1 MLFPETER
9 VIYENNPLEQV
20 ICQLRFPTILR
31 IEAET
36 PAGFQERIRR
46 EFPQYQERS
55 EFAAILPPELVQI
68 LSQEVIQSLKPS
80 QKVYEFATNDGSVTV
95 RLASGFVS
103 LTSSSY
109 ERWEGF
115 FSGLQLALDALKEI
129 YAPDHFT
136 TVGLRYRNLIQKD
149 ALGLQDAEWPEL
161 LSENLVREL
170 ATPGIGEAIE
180 DIANRLLLRIETG
193 PERVHIQHGYARHPE
208 TNQII
213 GYGIDSDFFV
223 EGETNVDAAIDQLV
237 QFNRLNR
244 RLFRWCITDRLHDAM
259 GPGPVG
265 QFV

>member
-9 VIYENNPLEQV
+9 VIYAVNPLEQV
-20 ICQLRFPTILR
+20 ICQLRFPTILK

-36 PAGFQERIRR
+36 PAGFQERIR
-46 EFPQYQERS
+46 EQFPQYQEKS

-80 QKVYEFATNDGSVTV
+80 QKVYEFATNDGSLTV
-95 RLASGFVS
+95 RLSSGFVS
-103 LTSSSY
+103 LTSSRY

-115 FSGLQLALDALKEI
+115 YGGLQIALYALKEV

-136 TVGLRYRNLIQKD
+136 RIGLRYRNLIQKD
-149 ALGLQDAEWPEL
+149 VLELQDAEWPEL
-161 LSENLVREL
+161 LSENLIREL

-180 DIANRLLLRIETG
+180 DIAYRILLRVGAG
-193 PERVHIQHGYARHPE
+193 PERVHIQHGYAKHPE

-223 EGETNVDAAIDQLV
+223 EGETNVADAIDQLV
-237 QFNRLNR
+237 EFNRLNR

-259 GPGPVG
+259 GPQPVE
-265 QFV
+265 

>member
-31 IEAET
+31 IEADT
-36 PAGFQERIRR
+36 PAGFQELIRG
-46 EFPQYQERS
+46 EFPKYQEGS

-80 QKVYEFATNDGSVTV
+80 QRVYEFATNDGSVAV
-95 RLASGFVS
+95 RLSSGFIS
-103 LTSSSY
+103 LTGNSY

-115 FSGLQLALDALKEI
+115 FGGLQLVLDALKEI
-129 YAPDHFT
+129 YTPNHFT
-136 TVGLRYRNLIQKD
+136 RIGLRYRNLIQRDK
-149 ALGLQDAEWPEL
+149 LGLQNAEWPEL
-161 LSENLVREL
+161 LSDNLAKEL
-170 ATPGIGEAIE
+170 ATPGLGEAIE
-180 DIANRLLLRIETG
+180 DIAYRILLRVDAG
-193 PERVHIQHGYARHPE
+193 PERVHIQHGYARNPE

-237 QFNRLNR
+237 QFNQHNR
-244 RLFRWCITDRLHDAM
+244 RLFRWCITDTLHDAM
-259 GPGPVG
+259 GPQPVE
-265 QFV
+265 